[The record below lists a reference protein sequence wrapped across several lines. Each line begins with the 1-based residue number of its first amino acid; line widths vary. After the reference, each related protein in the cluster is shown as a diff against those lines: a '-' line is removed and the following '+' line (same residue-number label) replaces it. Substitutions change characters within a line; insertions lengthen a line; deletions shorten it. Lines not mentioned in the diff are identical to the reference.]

1 VLFRSARTADRLSV
15 GQLISHVDENMS
27 MKLLPASVN
36 PVDPSQA
43 SDVSTR
49 VSRDVS
55 TSLVPL
61 TQRAITTR
69 AGQISLVPSA
79 DAFAWSSS
87 AWSTST
93 RRGQPNRIHGT
104 PVEDSQS
111 DETADEA
118 DPSRGQYVSGWAW
131 SRPIESTAVA
141 HYLSYAASP
150 AAWSGWLIDVYA

>member
-1 VLFRSARTADRLSV
+1 V
-15 GQLISHVDENMS
+15 ISMS

-43 SDVSTR
+43 PDA
-49 VSRDVS
+49 S

-69 AGQISLVPSA
+69 AGQIGLVPSA

-87 AWSTST
+87 TGRSKA
-93 RRGQPNRIHGT
+93 NRIDGI

-111 DETADEA
+111 DVAGRSAWE
-118 DPSRGQYVSGWAW
+118 YLSGWAW
-131 SRPIESTAVA
+131 SPPVESTAIA
-141 HYLSYAASP
+141 HYLSYAAGFAS
-150 AAWSGWLIDVYA
+150 WSGRLIDLYA